1 MSEEV
6 KAEATV
12 ELSEKVQKILD
23 MVSELT
29 LVEAAE
35 LVSAFEEKFGVSAAP
50 VAAVAAGAPAAG
62 QAEAEAEEKD
72 EFDVVL
78 KDIGDQKLQVIK
90 VVRSFT
96 DLGLKEAKALV
107 ESAPASVKEGASKE
121 DAAKVKEE
129 LEKVGA
135 TVELK

>member
-62 QAEAEAEEKD
+62 QAEAEEEEKD
-72 EFDVVL
+72 EFDVML
-78 KDIGDQKLQVIK
+78 KEIGDQKLQVIK

-107 ESAPASVKEGASKE
+107 ESAPAAVKEGASKE